1 MGTHRSAGEIRI
13 DYDKGATY
21 NPLQPGT
28 LYWPAGPPLETKWRS
43 IRLPTPP
50 PTAEEPL
57 IDMLAELQMTAAAGR
72 RAPPFPEQLA
82 SESIP
87 WEGAGGGDSRLKAVV
102 PMLRPRVASRPSD
115 RGGDPLVRS
124 VHACARSLRQGVPRS
139 VGTAVCCLTHSL
151 HIGSQYVR
159 ARPPS
164 VLRSQHRPAGTVTD
178 GE

>member
-28 LYWPAGPPLETKWRS
+28 LYWPAEPPLETKWRS

-102 PMLRPRVASRPSD
+102 PMLRPRVASRPNQTGVEIPWAVVSTHVPGRSGKECRD
-115 RGGDPLVRS
+115 RWVLL
-124 VHACARSLRQGVPRS
+124 CA
-139 VGTAVCCLTHSL
+139 A
-151 HIGSQYVR
+151 
-159 ARPPS
+159 
-164 VLRSQHRPAGTVTD
+164 
-178 GE
+178 